1 VREGHGAICGL
12 RRFRPAMAIPRC
24 DGSFPA
30 RKQCGGRERGAFL
43 ASDCKPRF
51 AGFAVCTRP
60 IQHTSRTRPR
70 LPRRRVF
77 FFEEPILNT
86 LNVEYRKVEALI
98 PYARNPRTHTD
109 EQVAKIA
116 ASIVEYGWTN
126 PVLVDGDN
134 GIIAGH
140 GRMAAA
146 RKLGLDEVPVIE
158 LAHLSPSQKRAY
170 VISDNRLALDAGWN
184 EELLA
189 LELAELSDAG
199 YDLTLTGFED
209 AEIAALLADDA
220 RAEEVAREQD
230 ADEPDAADDVPDAP
244 VLPVSRTGDVWAIG
258 THRLICGD
266 ATDPIVVATLMQ
278 GDAARLCF
286 TSPPYGNQRDYT
298 SGGIVDWDGL
308 MRGVFGNVPMADDGQ
323 VLVNLGL
330 IHRDNEVIPYWDA
343 WLGWMRAQGWRRF
356 AWYVWDQGP
365 GMPGDWAGRFA
376 PSFEFVFHFNRQS
389 RKPNKIV
396 PCKHAGQ
403 ESHLRADGSST
414 AMRSKDG
421 EVGGWTHKGQPTQD
435 TRIPDSVIRVMRHK
449 GKIGQDIDHPAVFP
463 VALPAFA
470 IEAYTESGD
479 IVFDPFGGSGTTM
492 LAAQRTGRVC
502 RAVEIAPEYV
512 DVAIKRFQQNHPG
525 VPVTLLATGQSF
537 DEVVTQR
544 LPTTG
549 AEQ

>member
-1 VREGHGAICGL
+1 
-12 RRFRPAMAIPRC
+12 MATTRC

-184 EELLA
+184 EGLLA

-244 VLPVSRTGDVWAIG
+244 VSPASRTGDVWAIG
-258 THRLICGD
+258 PHRLICGD
-266 ATDPIVVATLMQ
+266 ATDPTVVATLMQ

-470 IEAYTESGD
+470 IDAYTESGD
-479 IVFDPFGGSGTTM
+479 IVFDPFGGSGSTM